1 MILVVEDEEMI
12 RMVVEEALTDA
23 GFEIVSVSTAG
34 DAFDALSGPDR
45 GFTGVVTDIRLGGEA
60 SGWEIARKA
69 RELRPQM
76 AIVYVSGDSG
86 GEWAVMGV
94 PGREFIQKP
103 FAGVQIS
110 TAVSMLLNAASS
122 TLPTK

>member
-23 GFEIVSVSTAG
+23 GFEIVSVSTVG

-94 PGREFIQKP
+94 PGSEFIQKP

-122 TLPTK
+122 TLPPK